1 MAKSDSGLSLACAL
15 ESIPEL
21 ELVPSR
27 FLTGGAVTARIAY
40 GEEMSL
46 MTATRLPGY
55 HSRPHKHDAEQLNYV
70 LAGELYVFI
79 DETAIHVRKGDVFRV
94 PRNAMHWSWVQ
105 GTEPC
110 TLLEVHVPPLLGDP
124 GLLDGATPLADANE
138 TLSPQTV
145 PSEWPENFDRDAVE
159 KKALARLGNAIG

>member
-1 MAKSDSGLSLACAL
+1 
-15 ESIPEL
+15 
-21 ELVPSR
+21 
-27 FLTGGAVTARIAY
+27 
-40 GEEMSL
+40 
-46 MTATRLPGY
+46 
-55 HSRPHKHDAEQLNYV
+55 
-70 LAGELYVFI
+70 
-79 DETAIHVRKGDVFRV
+79 
-94 PRNAMHWSWVQ
+94 VQ

-159 KKALARLGNAIG
+159 KKALARLGNTIG